1 VEAIYKL
8 LQKTYPELPNTLKVN
23 PQAVIDFSD
32 KDCLI
37 KLYDNEFLLE
47 YHNDSMKNQIE
58 DLLQKESV
66 ATKNDMSFNMVL
78 EVLKQQHIIFNIP
91 SFS

>member
-1 VEAIYKL
+1 
-8 LQKTYPELPNTLKVN
+8 
-23 PQAVIDFSD
+23 
-32 KDCLI
+32 
-37 KLYDNEFLLE
+37 
-47 YHNDSMKNQIE
+47 MKNQIE